1 MVKYLADGEAQTI
14 VFTAWDYGGQTVF
27 HPLHSLFLTRCGVYV
42 AVFSMVEM
50 LADQAETV
58 AGLRHWLHSIV
69 AHARGPR
76 GDTPPIILVGTHK
89 DHVRSFDFH
98 SFSAFLTFNYWSMF
112 CLLSS
117 HSHTLSRC

>member
-89 DHVRSFDFH
+89 DHVS
-98 SFSAFLTFNYWSMF
+98 
-112 CLLSS
+112 CLL
-117 HSHTLSRC
+117 